1 MKYVLDA
8 SALLSGKPLPQASDC
23 VAPPMIVEEVRKGR
37 AGSSAAYLIEAGL
50 AVMAPSE
57 AGVQKVRAAASR
69 TGDSSRVSA
78 ADVEAL
84 ALALETGATL
94 LTDDYSMQNLATVLG
109 LSFQTVSQRGIA
121 QVWSWVRRCR
131 GCKKEWPQGVS
142 ECPDCGSEIQ
152 VKRAQRSAGEGER
165 K

>member
-1 MKYVLDA
+1 MKYVLDS

-23 VAPPMIVEEVRKGR
+23 VAPPMIVGEVRKGR

-50 AVMAPSE
+50 DVRAPSE
-57 AGVQKVRAAASR
+57 VSIQKVLVAASK

-109 LSFQTVSQRGIA
+109 MPFQAVSQRGIA

-131 GCKKEWPQGVS
+131 GCYKEWPEGVK
-142 ECPDCGSEIQ
+142 ECPDCGSEIL
-152 VKRAQRSAGEGER
+152 VKRSR
-165 K
+165 KGAAEKK